1 MKKED
6 LSLFMPNSLISGVK
20 FTVHT
25 VFVVYINTGKTTFN
39 FNQGFKQYGR
49 KHTTYIIQYVLPF
62 TIPTP
67 PHNTCFTH
75 NIYSTIQSTHFTIS
89 TPLQQCVLHQKTH
102 FLLPPLCNTYSTIKY
117 LLHFTIPTSLYNT
130 YSTNI
135 YNT

>member
-75 NIYSTIQSTHFTIS
+75 NIYSTIQY
-89 TPLQQCVLHQKTH
+89 
-102 FLLPPLCNTYSTIKY
+102 LLTLPY
-117 LLHFTIPTSLYNT
+117 LLHFSSVFYIKKHTSYFLHFAIPTPL
-130 YSTNI
+130 
-135 YNT
+135 